1 MLDEVLAGFRHT
13 LFLKTRKSTEFLLT
27 KMAYALYC
35 DKNFRFG
42 YRLGLGYGLRLGF
55 WLEYVLENGLRLA
68 TI

>member
-13 LFLKTRKSTEFLLT
+13 LFLKTRKSTEFLFT

-42 YRLGLGYGLRLGF
+42 YRLVLGYGLGF
-55 WLEYVLENGLRLA
+55 WLEYVLENGLRIA